1 MGTLELLRTYGPD
14 WKVIFV
20 GDAAMSPYELVQN
33 GGSVE
38 YMNDEAGIVWLS
50 RVFEHFRR
58 VIWWN
63 PEPERGWEYTRS
75 TQIVLQKLGPRMFP
89 LTLSGVAKGIDALR
103 H

>member
-1 MGTLELLRTYGPD
+1 
-14 WKVIFV
+14 
-20 GDAAMSPYELVQN
+20 VQQ

-38 YMNDEAGIVWLS
+38 YMNDEAGIVWLT
-50 RVFEHFRR
+50 RIFEHFRR

-89 LTLSGVAKGIDALR
+89 LTLGGVANGIESLR

>member
-1 MGTLELLRTYGPD
+1 VLHKFPHEY
-14 WKVIFV
+14 KVIFV
-20 GDAAMSPYELVQN
+20 GDAAMSPYELVQT

-50 RVFEHFRR
+50 RIFEHFRR

-63 PEPERGWEYTRS
+63 PEPPRGWEYTRS

-89 LTLSGVAKGIDALR
+89 LTLSGVAQGIDSLR